1 MATSSNFSIRNGLK
15 VGTTDVIASNG
26 VWVGVT
32 TNLFGPNGATGPAGA
47 AGATGATGPQGAT
60 GPAGPSGPTGAT
72 GPTGP
77 TGPTGATGP
86 TGTAG
91 VIPQGLIVWWDSA
104 AIPSGWAECT
114 GASGTPDLRG
124 RFIYGAGTIAANTT
138 GGSADAVVVSH
149 THSASVS
156 DPTHNHE
163 EYYYDG
169 GGGGH
174 GLSGATN
181 NPQASRQTSAEFT
194 GVSFTVNNDGGS
206 ATNANLP
213 PYYALRYIMKT

>member
-1 MATSSNFSIRNGLK
+1 MATANTFSIKNSLT
-15 VGTTDVIASNG
+15 VTANTVIAANG
-26 VWVGVT
+26 VWIGT
-32 TNLFGPNGATGPAGA
+32 RSNFN
-47 AGATGATGPQGAT
+47 
-60 GPAGPSGPTGAT
+60 

-77 TGPTGATGP
+77 TGPTGPNGPTGASGPAGPTGPTGSTGATGP
-86 TGTAG
+86 TGSSGATGATGPAG
-91 VIPQGLIVWWDSA
+91 SGGSVPQGIILLWESA
-104 AIPSGWAECT
+104 TIPSGWTVCDGT
-114 GASGTPDLRG
+114 SGTPDLRG

-138 GGSADAVVVSH
+138 GGSADAIMVSH
-149 THSASVS
+149 THSSSVS

-181 NPQASRQTSAEFT
+181 NFINSRQTSTEVT
-194 GVSFTVNNDGGS
+194 NCNFTVNNQGVSG
-206 ATNANLP
+206 TNANLP